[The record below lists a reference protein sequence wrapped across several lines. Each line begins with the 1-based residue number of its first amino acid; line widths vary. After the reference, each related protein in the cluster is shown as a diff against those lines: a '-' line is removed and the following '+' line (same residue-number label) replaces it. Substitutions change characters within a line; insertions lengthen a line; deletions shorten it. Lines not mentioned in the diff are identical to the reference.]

1 MLEEGGDTVAPPPRK
16 KSATSLLPDKPVLAT
31 MGRPRRSDQV
41 TESRSVSRSHSRAA
55 SVVTSETAG
64 TDEDADVDEDH
75 TADEEDEEDTSDEE
89 EGVINHEEQAEE
101 HGDKIKEPSEV
112 QDVDDDGDPEDE
124 DDENKAK
131 RNVFE
136 SDDVD
141 MTLRSPSPELQGSS
155 RTEGGL
161 FRGRAAGIAP
171 NIADIEMGDA
181 TGDADDDLA
190 SLMGRVHLF
199 TTRDPT
205 AKPYLT
211 MKHRVT
217 PNLEPILTQLGINY
231 SPIKSM
237 C

>member
-1 MLEEGGDTVAPPPRK
+1 M
-16 KSATSLLPDKPVLAT
+16 
-31 MGRPRRSDQV
+31 
-41 TESRSVSRSHSRAA
+41 SRSHSRAA
-55 SVVTSETAG
+55 SPVTSQTAG
-64 TDEDADVDEDH
+64 TDTDADVDEDH
-75 TADEEDEEDTSDEE
+75 TSDEEDEDTSDEE
-89 EGVINHEEQAEE
+89 EGDINDEEQAEE
-101 HGDKIKEPSEV
+101 QGDEGEDPSEV
-112 QDVDDDGDPEDE
+112 QDVDNDGDAEDD
-124 DDENKAK
+124 DDENKGK
-131 RNVFE
+131 HNVVE
-136 SDDVD
+136 SDVE
-141 MTLRSPSPELQGSS
+141 MRLLSPSRELQGSS

-161 FRGRAAGIAP
+161 FRGQAAGIAP
-171 NIADIEMGDA
+171 NIADMEMDDA
-181 TGDADDDLA
+181 TGDADEDLA